1 MPERDNLNLSASSPD
16 DYMFVSKKNWMRKK
30 KIQDGDAD
38 NLTKLVG
45 RPGPITGIVLSLV
58 DMVSTFFI
66 RIFIILLQITSIA
79 FDWVNNLIFGNL
91 KGIIPNEI
99 QKGAVVSLKW
109 FRYAMTI
116 LMPPAG
122 VFLSKGI
129 YGWFNIIVCIVITYI
144 NFIAGIIY
152 AFVITMRNRYAD
164 QYEIQSYSSAI
175 KKAYPLS
182 EAKADLNALFSTIG
196 FTLIILGSIG
206 FMLHFF

>member
-1 MPERDNLNLSASSPD
+1 MPDKDSLNLSASSPD
-16 DYMFVSKKNWMRKK
+16 DYMFVSKKNWKRKE
-30 KIQDGDAD
+30 KIQNGDVD
-38 NLTKLVG
+38 TLTRLVG
-45 RPGPITGIVLSLV
+45 RPGPVTGIVLSLV
-58 DMVSTFFI
+58 DMASTFCI
-66 RIFIILLQITSIA
+66 RILLILLQITSIA
-79 FDWVNNLIFGNL
+79 FGWVNNLIFGNL

-164 QYEIQSYSSAI
+164 QHEDESYRRAI
-175 KKAYPLS
+175 KDNEIS
-182 EAKADLNALFSTIG
+182 ESTADLNALFSTIG

>member
-1 MPERDNLNLSASSPD
+1 MPTRDELNLSASSPD
-16 DYMFVSKKNWMRKK
+16 DYMFVSKKNWKRKDT
-30 KIQDGDAD
+30 IQNGDAD
-38 NLTKLVG
+38 TLTKLVG

-109 FRYAMTI
+109 FRYAMTV

-122 VFLSKGI
+122 VFLSKGV
-129 YGWFNIIVCIVITYI
+129 YGWFSILVCIVITYI
-144 NFIAGIIY
+144 NFVAGIIY

-164 QYEIQSYSSAI
+164 QHEDESYKRAI
-175 KKAYPLS
+175 TANPLS
-182 EAKADLNALFSTIG
+182 EAKADLNALFVTIG

>member
-1 MPERDNLNLSASSPD
+1 MPDKDSLNLSASSPD
-16 DYMFVSKKNWMRKK
+16 DYMFVSKKNWKRKE
-30 KIQDGDAD
+30 KIQNGDVD
-38 NLTKLVG
+38 TLTRLVG
-45 RPGPITGIVLSLV
+45 RPGPVTGIVLSLV
-58 DMVSTFFI
+58 DMASTFCI
-66 RIFIILLQITSIA
+66 RILLILLQITSIA
-79 FDWVNNLIFGNL
+79 FGWVNNLIFGNL

-164 QYEIQSYSSAI
+164 QYEDNAYISAI
-175 KKAYPLS
+175 KAYPLS

-196 FTLIILGSIG
+196 FILIILGSIG
-206 FMLHFF
+206 LMLHFF

>member
-1 MPERDNLNLSASSPD
+1 MPDKDSLNLSASSPD
-16 DYMFVSKKNWMRKK
+16 DYMFVSKKNWERKRT
-30 KIQDGDAD
+30 IQNGDVD
-38 NLTKLVG
+38 TLTRLVG
-45 RPGPITGIVLSLV
+45 RPGPVTGIVLSLV
-58 DMVSTFFI
+58 DMASTFCI
-66 RIFIILLQITSIA
+66 RILLILLQITSIA
-79 FDWVNNLIFGNL
+79 FGWVNNLIFGNL

-164 QYEIQSYSSAI
+164 QHEDESYRRAI
-175 KKAYPLS
+175 KDNEIS
-182 EAKADLNALFSTIG
+182 ESTADLNALFSTIG

>member
-1 MPERDNLNLSASSPD
+1 MPTRDELNLSASSPD
-16 DYMFVSKKNWMRKK
+16 DYMFVSKKNWKRKDT
-30 KIQDGDAD
+30 IQNGDAD
-38 NLTKLVG
+38 TLTKLVG

-164 QYEIQSYSSAI
+164 QYEDNAYKSAI
-175 KKAYPLS
+175 KANPLS
-182 EAKADLNALFSTIG
+182 ESTADLNALFSTIG
-196 FTLIILGSIG
+196 FILIILGSIG
-206 FMLHFF
+206 LMLHFF

>member
-1 MPERDNLNLSASSPD
+1 MPDRDSLNLSASSPD
-16 DYMFVSKKNWMRKK
+16 DYMFVSKKNWIRKK
-30 KIQDGDAD
+30 RIQDGDVD
-38 NLTKLVG
+38 TLTKLVG
-45 RPGPITGIVLSLV
+45 RPGPVTGIVLSLV

-66 RIFIILLQITSIA
+66 RILLILLQITSIA

-99 QKGAVVSLKW
+99 KKGAVVSLKW

-129 YGWFNIIVCIVITYI
+129 YGWFSILVCIVITYI

-175 KKAYPLS
+175 EAYPLS

-196 FTLIILGSIG
+196 FILIILGSIG
-206 FMLHFF
+206 LMLHFF

>member
-1 MPERDNLNLSASSPD
+1 MPDKDSLNLSASSPD
-16 DYMFVSKKNWMRKK
+16 DYMFVSKKNWKRKE
-30 KIQDGDAD
+30 KIQNGDVD
-38 NLTKLVG
+38 TLTRLVG
-45 RPGPITGIVLSLV
+45 RPGPVTGIVLSLV
-58 DMVSTFFI
+58 DMASTFCI
-66 RIFIILLQITSIA
+66 RILLILLQITSIA
-79 FDWVNNLIFGNL
+79 FGWVNNLIFGNL

-164 QYEIQSYSSAI
+164 QYEDNAYISAI
-175 KKAYPLS
+175 KANPLTES
-182 EAKADLNALFSTIG
+182 TADLNALFSTIG

>member
-1 MPERDNLNLSASSPD
+1 MPTRDELNLSASSPD
-16 DYMFVSKKNWMRKK
+16 DYMFVSKKNWKRKDT
-30 KIQDGDAD
+30 IQNGDAD
-38 NLTKLVG
+38 TLTKLVG

-164 QYEIQSYSSAI
+164 QYEDNAYKSAI
-175 KKAYPLS
+175 KANPLAES
-182 EAKADLNALFSTIG
+182 TADLNALFSTIG
-196 FTLIILGSIG
+196 FILIILGSIG
-206 FMLHFF
+206 LMLHFF

>member
-1 MPERDNLNLSASSPD
+1 MPDKDSLNLSASSPD
-16 DYMFVSKKNWMRKK
+16 DYMFVSKKNWKRKE
-30 KIQDGDAD
+30 KIQNGDVD
-38 NLTKLVG
+38 TLTRLVG
-45 RPGPITGIVLSLV
+45 RPGPVTGIVLSLV
-58 DMVSTFFI
+58 DMASTFCI
-66 RIFIILLQITSIA
+66 RILLILLQITSIA
-79 FDWVNNLIFGNL
+79 FGWVNNLIFGNL

-164 QYEIQSYSSAI
+164 QHEDETYRRAI
-175 KKAYPLS
+175 KDNEIS
-182 EAKADLNALFSTIG
+182 ESTADLNALFSTIG

>member
-1 MPERDNLNLSASSPD
+1 MPDKDSLNLSASSPD
-16 DYMFVSKKNWMRKK
+16 DYMFVSKKNWERKE
-30 KIQDGDAD
+30 KIQNGDVD
-38 NLTKLVG
+38 TLTRLVG
-45 RPGPITGIVLSLV
+45 RPGPVTGIVLSLV
-58 DMVSTFFI
+58 DMASTFCI
-66 RIFIILLQITSIA
+66 RILLILLQITSIA
-79 FDWVNNLIFGNL
+79 FGWVNNLIFGNL

-99 QKGAVVSLKW
+99 KKGAVVSLKW

-164 QYEIQSYSSAI
+164 QYEDNAYISAI
-175 KKAYPLS
+175 KAYPLS
-182 EAKADLNALFSTIG
+182 ESTADLNALFSTIG